1 MPTFDRSKLKKE
13 PFEPQYC
20 LATGSRIR
28 GEQIEA
34 CFVLYPAG
42 TEIKV
47 HTRPNE
53 QIHTI
58 LKGKAKYRVKTEE
71 KTIGPGEA
79 VLIKPNTEY
88 SAKILED
95 LEVID
100 FRDVG
105 TAGGGKQEAM
115 KGSPFFKWDEMKK
128 DLITPKYSPAE
139 GPTIKGERIEVGR
152 FFYPAGGEGKLHS
165 HPNEQIQVPLKGRS
179 EGFIGGEKFTVGP
192 GEVVLIPAN
201 TEHTAKC
208 LEDYT
213 TINCKNTIPGW
224 SVHDAR
230 WEK

>member
-13 PFEPQYC
+13 PFEPEYC
-20 LATGSRIR
+20 SAMGSRIR
-28 GEQIEA
+28 GKQIEV

-42 TEIKV
+42 TEIKA

-58 LKGKAKYRVKTEE
+58 IKGRAKYRVRAEE

-79 VLIKPNTEY
+79 VLIKSDTEY

-95 LEVID
+95 LEVFD

-105 TAGGGKQEAM
+105 PAESGKQEGA
-115 KGSPFFKWDEMKK
+115 KGSPFFKWDEMER

-179 EGFIGGEKFTVGP
+179 EGFIGGEKFSVGP

-201 TEHTAKC
+201 TEHTGKS

-213 TINCKNTIPGW
+213 TINCKNAVPGW
-224 SVHDAR
+224 SVHDAK

>member
-88 SAKILED
+88 SAKI
-95 LEVID
+95 
-100 FRDVG
+100 
-105 TAGGGKQEAM
+105 
-115 KGSPFFKWDEMKK
+115 
-128 DLITPKYSPAE
+128 
-139 GPTIKGERIEVGR
+139 R